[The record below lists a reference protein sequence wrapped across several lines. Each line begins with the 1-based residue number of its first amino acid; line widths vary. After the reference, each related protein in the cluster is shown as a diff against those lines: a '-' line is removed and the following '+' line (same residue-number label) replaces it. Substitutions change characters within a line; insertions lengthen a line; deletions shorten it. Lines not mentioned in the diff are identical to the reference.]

1 MLTRPSWWQPLA
13 FRVDLRSRG
22 KVIPYATVGTGVIA
36 NGGDT
41 PTARLEGHYSFI
53 SAGVSPISETDRV
66 TLTHAAADHV
76 YFGMLGGGAKVY
88 LIGRS
93 GVRLDVRVNLG
104 RNLIRTLVSGNPEV
118 AEDVPTPLASAIASF
133 GVPSIQFSNDSELG
147 ASTLGGADITA
158 FEAFRGGRTLRQ
170 VAVSLGYFWHF

>member
-1 MLTRPSWWQPLA
+1 M
-13 FRVDLRSRG
+13 
-22 KVIPYATVGTGVIA
+22 GTGVIA

-118 AEDVPTPLASAIASF
+118 AEDVPTPLAGAI
-133 GVPSIQFSNDSELG
+133 PLIP
-147 ASTLGGADITA
+147 
-158 FEAFRGGRTLRQ
+158 
-170 VAVSLGYFWHF
+170 

>member
-1 MLTRPSWWQPLA
+1 
-13 FRVDLRSRG
+13 
-22 KVIPYATVGTGVIA
+22 
-36 NGGDT
+36 
-41 PTARLEGHYSFI
+41 
-53 SAGVSPISETDRV
+53 
-66 TLTHAAADHV
+66 
-76 YFGMLGGGAKVY
+76 MLGGGAKVY

-170 VAVSLGYFWHF
+170 VAVSLGYFWRF